1 MSRRPSCWSCERCR
15 PFCSDVHR
23 LVKCHRDI
31 PSPFAI
37 ECQFGFRGLS
47 PAALIVFGAMWAA
60 TFIGS
65 WASDSFLNLQGNSY
79 LDRLNFFPSSLPS
92 VRRSILA
99 QT

>member
-1 MSRRPSCWSCERCR
+1 
-15 PFCSDVHR
+15 
-23 LVKCHRDI
+23 
-31 PSPFAI
+31 
-37 ECQFGFRGLS
+37 
-47 PAALIVFGAMWAA
+47 MWAA

-99 QT
+99 QTQHGSENERLCNSGEADCRLHRYLASNLLWESHVAKGVARLF